1 MAVPIA
7 SERRAPGSVRHHS
20 GAGEAKDAAR
30 REGVPVR
37 GDDHGGAV
45 GGRLFEQVGDH
56 RRVLGVQR
64 RQRFVGEQ
72 HPRPGRQGPG
82 DRDPLPLAGGQLVRI
97 CTPAM
102 CELHRFQCLHRSP
115 PDRAVGHLRIA
126 HLEREDDVLE
136 GVEPGQQPLL
146 LEHERHVAAVVAQAA
161 APPPVESTSAH
172 PELARVRPQ
181 LAVNEA
187 KKCRLAGTAWARYLY
202 QLTGGNAEVDALEN
216 GLATER
222 FGDVDESDR
231 RLDRDLAVGPRAA
244 PDRPVLLPRLR
255 ALNVGAVLGRANAA
269 SCHWSASHPSG
280 PD

>member
-1 MAVPIA
+1 MTIRHQAGRAAAPLTWPFPFPLPAALPLPFLLGCPLEAGRAWPFPLPVSA
-7 SERRAPGSVRHHS
+7 ARRAPFVITRALGRRRMRL
-20 GAGEAKDAAR
+20 AAKVCRCVATIT
-30 REGVPVR
+30 VV
-37 GDDHGGAV
+37 
-45 GGRLFEQVGDH
+45 
-56 RRVLGVQR
+56 
-64 RQRFVGEQ
+64 
-72 HPRPGRQGPG
+72 
-82 DRDPLPLAGGQLVRI
+82 PLAAASSS
-97 CTPAM
+97 TWAT
-102 CELHRFQCLHRSP
+102 
-115 PDRAVGHLRIA
+115 
-126 HLEREDDVLE
+126 
-136 GVEPGQQPLL
+136 
-146 LEHERHVAAVVAQAA
+146 VAAVVAQAA

-222 FGDVDESDR
+222 FGDVDEFDR

-244 PDRPVLLPRLR
+244 PDRPVLLPRVR
-255 ALNVGAVLGRANAA
+255 ALNVGAVPGRAIAA